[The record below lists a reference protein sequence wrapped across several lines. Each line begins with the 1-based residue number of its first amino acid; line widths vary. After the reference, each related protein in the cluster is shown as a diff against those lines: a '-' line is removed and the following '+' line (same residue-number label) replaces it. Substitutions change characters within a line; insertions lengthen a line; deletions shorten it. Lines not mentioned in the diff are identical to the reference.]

1 MMLFYGLMGISMV
14 FGFLGSMVSKRLQSK
29 FTHYSQIPTSSGLSG
44 KEIAEQMLKHYNI
57 HDVQVLQGKG
67 RLTDHYNPKS
77 KIINLSPE
85 VYGGRSIS
93 SAAVAAHECGH
104 AVQHAESYA
113 MLQFRSAI
121 VPIIQVSSNIQKYL
135 FMMGFMLI
143 GFIGNANFLLIAIAL
158 FGMTALFSV
167 ITLPVEFDASKRALA
182 WLDDSNITR
191 GTEYDGAK
199 DALKWAAMTYVVGAA
214 AAVAQVVYLVFMFL
228 QTQNNGRRA

>member
-14 FGFLGSMVSKRLQSK
+14 FGLIGGVVSKRLQSK
-29 FTHYSQIPTSSGLSG
+29 FTQYSQIPTSSGL
-44 KEIAEQMLKHYNI
+44 
-57 HDVQVLQGKG
+57 
-67 RLTDHYNPKS
+67 LTDHYNPKS

-85 VYGGRSIS
+85 VYGGRSVS
-93 SAAVAAHECGH
+93 AAAVAAHEVGH

-121 VPIIQVSSNIQKYL
+121 VPVIQFSSNIQKYL
-135 FMMGFMLI
+135 FTMGFMVI
-143 GFIGNANFLLIAIAL
+143 GFLGNANFLMIAIAL
-158 FGMTALFSV
+158 FGLTALFSV

-182 WLDDSNITR
+182 WLDASNITR

-214 AAVAQVVYLVFMFL
+214 AAVAQVLYLVVMFYTRSKIATVRKRNPSKKSL
-228 QTQNNGRRA
+228 QHLAKD